1 MLKNGAEIILECL
14 LEQETTTI
22 FGYPGGAILNI
33 YDALYK
39 YSDKIKHILTAH
51 EQGATHA
58 ADGYARSTGKPG
70 VVLTTSGPGATNTV
84 TGIATAYMDSIPIII
99 ITGNVATTTIGLDS
113 FQEVNITGI
122 TMPITKHNFLVRDI
136 SELANTIRKAFK
148 IATSGRKGPV
158 LIDIPKDITSATYEY
173 IPKVNYKK
181 NQEKAIISHQN
192 IREAIKLINNSKR
205 PFIYTGGGCNISN
218 NANIEIKILAKKLN
232 APVSSSLMGQ
242 GSFDNFDDQYIGMLG
257 LHGTKTASTTL
268 MNCDL
273 FIAIGTR
280 LSDRVALN
288 KNKFASNA
296 KIIQI
301 DIDESEINKNIKVD
315 CSIIGDVKSV
325 LYKINGRIVERQDTI
340 WMKQIQRWRNEY
352 HLDQLPINED
362 DITPKQFIETLC
374 NLTKGNAI
382 ISTEVGQHQ
391 MWTAQCYKFRYPKQ
405 FLTSG
410 GLGTMGFGLGCAIG
424 AKIANPNKT
433 VINIAGDGSFHM
445 NCNEL
450 ITLKRYNIPII
461 EIIFN
466 NQVLG
471 MVRQW
476 QRLIY
481 NKRFSQTTLGNN
493 VNLAKLA
500 EAYDIIFYKIS
511 TPTDIEYILK
521 KALKNNSPTII
532 EVPINKDMNVLPI
545 AHAKR
550 DINDPIMTIDI
561 D

>member
-14 LEQETTTI
+14 LEQEITTI

-84 TGIATAYMDSIPIII
+84 TGIATAYMDSIPMIV
-99 ITGNVATTTIGLDS
+99 ITGNVATNNIGLDS
-113 FQEVNITGI
+113 FQEINITGI

-136 SELANTIRKAFK
+136 SELADTIRKAFK

-158 LIDIPKDITSATYEY
+158 LIDIPKDITSATYEH
-173 IPKVNYKK
+173 IPKANQQK
-181 NQEKAIISHQN
+181 NQEKTIFPHQN
-192 IREAIKLINNSKR
+192 IREAVELINNSKR

-218 NANIEIKILAKKLN
+218 NANIEINKLAKKLN

-280 LSDRVALN
+280 LSDRVVLN
-288 KNKFASNA
+288 TKKFASNA

-325 LYKINGRIVERQDTI
+325 VHEINDNIAQKQNTT
-340 WMKQIQRWRNEY
+340 WMKQIQHWRNEY
-352 HLDQLPINED
+352 QLDQLPINEN

-374 NLTKGNAI
+374 NLTEGNAI

-391 MWTAQCYKFRYPKQ
+391 VWTAEYYKFKYPKQ

-424 AKIANPNKT
+424 AKIANSNKT
-433 VINIAGDGSFHM
+433 VINIAGDGSFYM

-481 NKRFSQTTLGNN
+481 DKRFSQTTLGNN
-493 VNLAKLA
+493 VNFAKLA
-500 EAYDIIFYKIS
+500 EAYDIMFYKIS

-521 KALKNNSPTII
+521 KALKNNSPAII
-532 EVPINKDMNVLPI
+532 EVPINKDMNVLPM

>member
-14 LEQETTTI
+14 LEQEITTI

-58 ADGYARSTGKPG
+58 ADGYARSTGKPS

-84 TGIATAYMDSIPIII
+84 TGIATAYMDSIPMIV
-99 ITGNVATTTIGLDS
+99 ITGNVATNNIGLDS
-113 FQEVNITGI
+113 FQEINITGI

-136 SELANTIRKAFK
+136 SELADTIRKAFK

-173 IPKVNYKK
+173 IPKANHQK
-181 NQEKAIISHQN
+181 NQEKTIFPHQN
-192 IREAIKLINNSKR
+192 IREAIELINNSKR
-205 PFIYTGGGCNISN
+205 PFIYTGGGCNIPN

-288 KNKFASNA
+288 TKKFALNA

-325 LYKINGRIVERQDTI
+325 LYKINGSIVERQDTI
-340 WMKQIQRWRNEY
+340 WMKQIQHWCNEY

-391 MWTAQCYKFRYPKQ
+391 MWTAQYYKFRYPKQ

-493 VNLAKLA
+493 VNFAKLA
-500 EAYDIIFYKIS
+500 EAYDIMFYKIS

-532 EVPINKDMNVLPI
+532 EVPINKDMNVLPM

>member
-1 MLKNGAEIILECL
+1 MLKSGAEIILECL
-14 LEQETTTI
+14 LEQKITTI

-84 TGIATAYMDSIPIII
+84 TGIATAYMDSIPMII
-99 ITGNVATTTIGLDS
+99 ITGNVATNAIGLDS

-122 TMPITKHNFLVRDI
+122 TMPITKHNFFIQDV
-136 SELANTIRKAFK
+136 SELASTIRKAFK

-158 LIDIPKDITSATYEY
+158 LIDIPKDITSSTYEY
-173 IPKVNYKK
+173 VPKSIGQQ
-181 NQEKAIISHQN
+181 NQEKTILKNSSIK
-192 IREAIKLINNSKR
+192 EAIQLINNSKR
-205 PFIYTGGGCNISN
+205 PFIYTGGGCNVSK
-218 NANIEIKILAKKLN
+218 NADVEIKILAKKLD

-242 GSFDNFDDQYIGMLG
+242 GSFDNFNNQYIGMLG
-257 LHGTKTASTTL
+257 LHGTKIASTTL

-288 KNKFASNA
+288 TKQFAPNA

-325 LYKINGRIVERQDTI
+325 LHEINYSVTTRKYTI
-340 WMKQIQRWRNEY
+340 WMKQIQHWRNEY
-352 HLDQLPINED
+352 QSNQLPINKD
-362 DITPKQFIETLC
+362 DITPQQFIETLC
-374 NLTKGNAI
+374 NLTNGDAI

-391 MWTAQCYKFRYPKQ
+391 MWTAQYYKFKFPKQ

-410 GLGTMGFGLGCAIG
+410 GFGTMGFGLGCAIG
-424 AKIANPNKT
+424 AKIANPTKT
-433 VINIAGDGSFHM
+433 VINIAGDGSFFM

-481 NKRFSQTTLGNN
+481 NKRFSQTTLGNH
-493 VNLAKLA
+493 VNFAKLA

-511 TPTDIEYILK
+511 KPTEIECILK

-532 EVPINKDMNVLPI
+532 EVTINKNMNVLPM
-545 AHAKR
+545 AHATK
-550 DINDPIMTIDI
+550 NTNEPIMTIDI